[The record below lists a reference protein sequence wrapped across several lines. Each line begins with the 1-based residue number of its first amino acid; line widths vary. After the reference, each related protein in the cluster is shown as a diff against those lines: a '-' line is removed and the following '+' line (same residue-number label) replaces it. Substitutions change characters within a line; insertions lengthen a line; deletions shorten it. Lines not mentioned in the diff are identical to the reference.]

1 MNITLETYLSSLGF
15 KTPTVIQS
23 KTFDVILEGRDAIAV
38 SKTGTGK
45 TFAYLFPALN
55 RIDVARNVT
64 QLLIL
69 VPTMELVKQVVAAIQ
84 PLKELHEGLRVKG
97 IAKGSDRLAEGAL
110 HPHVVVGTLGR
121 LNALFV
127 EEAVLQLQN
136 LSMVVIDEADMML
149 EKSTIDDLDA
159 LMDKLNA
166 PRQTLVFSATVPD
179 NLKTFIKQYLVRP
192 LMIQVDEDQLF
203 DPKVKHVLIPLKHK
217 DAKAVL
223 ALFEVIRPYVALIF
237 FNHLDELQSF
247 SQALNERNLRHLV
260 LHGKL
265 SARERQQ
272 NLAQIRL
279 GQVSYVLS
287 TDLAARGIDI
297 PEISDVISVGLPKDL
312 DFYVHRSG
320 RTGRAGRSG
329 TSYVFYSTA
338 DDAGI
343 RNLVNR
349 EIAFEHRNLAQGEL
363 KPLRPYGVAYAFKK
377 KEADKEI
384 SRLVN
389 SKPVQVKPGYKKKR
403 EAEIER
409 IKRRKRREM
418 IQASIKAQQK
428 QKSKLKQIEKGNQHD

>member
-1 MNITLETYLSSLGF
+1 MNKSLETCLTTLGF
-15 KTPTVIQS
+15 KSPTVIQS
-23 KTFDVILEGRDAIAV
+23 KAFDVILEGRDAIAV

-45 TFAYLFPALN
+45 TYAYLFPTLN
-55 RIDVARNVT
+55 RIDTTRNTT

-69 VPTMELVKQVVAAIQ
+69 VPTMELVKQVVTAIQ
-84 PLKELHEGLRVKG
+84 PLKPLHEGLRIKG
-97 IAKGSDRLAEGAL
+97 VSKGSDRLAEGAQ

-149 EKSTIDDLDA
+149 EKSTLVDLDA
-159 LMDKLNA
+159 LMDKLT
-166 PRQTLVFSATVPD
+166 PSRQTLVFSATVPD
-179 NLKTFIKQYLVRP
+179 NLKTFIKQYLNRP
-192 LMIQVDEDQLF
+192 LMIQVDEDAAF
-203 DPKVKHVLIPLKHK
+203 DPKVKHVLIPLKHR

-237 FNHLDELQSF
+237 FNHLDELNAF
-247 SQALNERNLRHLV
+247 SQALNERALRHLV

-272 NLAQIRL
+272 NLTLIRQ

-329 TSYVFYSTA
+329 TSYVFYTTG

-343 RNLVNR
+343 RNLINR
-349 EIAFEHRNLAQGEL
+349 GIAFEHRNLSQGDL

-403 EAEIER
+403 EQEIEKL
-409 IKRRKRREM
+409 KRRKRREI
-418 IQASIKAQQK
+418 IQASIKAQHK
-428 QKSKLKQIEKGNQHD
+428 QKNKIKQIEKGNQSD

>member
-1 MNITLETYLSSLGF
+1 MNITLDTYLSALGF
-15 KTPTVIQS
+15 DEPTVIQT
-23 KTFDVILEGRDAIAV
+23 KAFGPIMDNRDAIAV

-45 TFAYLFPALN
+45 TFAYLFPTLN
-55 RIDVARNVT
+55 RIDVAKPVT

-69 VPTMELVKQVVAAIQ
+69 VPTMELVKQVVNSIQAI
-84 PLKELHEGLRVKG
+84 KSLHEGLRVKG
-97 IAKGSDRLAEGAL
+97 VAKGTDRLVEGAL
-110 HPHVVVGTLGR
+110 APHVVVGTLGR

-127 EEAVLQLQN
+127 EESILQLQT

-149 EKSTIDDLDA
+149 EKSTLDDLDA
-159 LMDKLNA
+159 LMNKLNT

-179 NLKTFIKQYLVRP
+179 NLKSFIKQYLNRP
-192 LMIQVDEDQLF
+192 LMIQVDEDINF
-203 DPKVKHVLIPLKHK
+203 DPKVKHVLIPIKHR

-237 FNHLDELQSF
+237 FNHLDELNAF
-247 SQALNERNLRHLV
+247 SQALNERNMRHLV

-272 NLAQIRL
+272 NLTLIRQ

-329 TSYVFYSTA
+329 TSYVFYSVS

-343 RNLVNR
+343 RNLINR
-349 EIAFEHRNLAQGEL
+349 GIAFDHRNLNNQEL
-363 KPLRPYGVAYAFKK
+363 KPLRPYGTAYTFKK
-377 KEADKEI
+377 KTEDKAI
-384 SRLVN
+384 ARLVN
-389 SKPVQVKPGYKKKR
+389 SKPVHVKPGYKKKR

-409 IKRRKRREM
+409 LKRRKRREM
-418 IQASIKAQQK
+418 IQASIKAQHK
-428 QKSKLKQIEKGNQHD
+428 QKSKLKQIEKGNQSD

>member
-1 MNITLETYLSSLGF
+1 MNITLETYLSTLGF
-15 KTPTVIQS
+15 REPTVIQTKAFGPLS
-23 KTFDVILEGRDAIAV
+23 DGRDAIAV

-45 TFAYLFPALN
+45 TYAYLFPTLN
-55 RIDVARNVT
+55 RIDVSRNVT

-69 VPTMELVKQVVAAIQ
+69 VPTMELVKQVVTSIQAI
-84 PLKELHEGLRVKG
+84 KGLHEGLRVKG
-97 IAKGSDRLAEGAL
+97 VAKGSDRLAEGAL
-110 HPHVVVGTLGR
+110 APHVVVGTLGR

-127 EEAVLQLQN
+127 EESTLQLQN

-149 EKSTIDDLDA
+149 EKSTLDDLDA
-159 LMDKLNA
+159 LMDKLNS

-179 NLKTFIKQYLVRP
+179 NLKSFIKQYLTRP
-192 LMIQVDEDQLF
+192 LMIQVDDDVNF
-203 DPKVKHVLIPLKHK
+203 DPKVKHVLIPLKHR

-223 ALFEVIRPYVALIF
+223 SLFEVIRPYVALIF
-237 FNHLDELQSF
+237 FNHLDELNAF
-247 SQALNERNLRHLV
+247 SQALNERNMRHLV

-272 NLAQIRL
+272 NLTLIRQ

-297 PEISDVISVGLPKDL
+297 PEISDVISIGLPKDL

-329 TSYVFYSTA
+329 TSYVFYGAS

-343 RNLVNR
+343 RNL
-349 EIAFEHRNLAQGEL
+349 IARGIIFDHRNLANQEL
-363 KPLRPYGVAYAFKK
+363 KPLRPYGVAYTFKK

-389 SKPVQVKPGYKKKR
+389 NKPVQVKPGYKKKR

-409 IKRRKRREM
+409 LKRRKRREM
-418 IQASIKAQQK
+418 IQASIKAQHK
-428 QKSKLKQIEKGNQHD
+428 QKNKLKQIEKGNQND